1 MSKIKE
7 LLDKY
12 RSITDHYADQQW
24 YDEDVEK
31 AMREYADFAIS
42 EFRKSSEYMELL
54 EESEWLMCL
63 EQAGV
68 DNWSGYDY
76 AKELLNKA

>member
-12 RSITDHYADQQW
+12 RIDTDHYADQQW

-31 AMREYADFAIS
+31 ALIEYAIWYTEKCIEELDGGRCIIEFNKLTHIS
-42 EFRKSSEYMELL
+42 S
-54 EESEWLMCL
+54 
-63 EQAGV
+63 
-68 DNWSGYDY
+68 DNSL
-76 AKELLNKA
+76 KRIIQLPPHE